1 MKARTVA
8 DAITALYCR
17 LSVDDE
23 LDGDSNSIVHQKEM
37 LGEYARKNNYNNVK
51 FYVDDGYSGTN
62 FNRPAFKEL
71 IRDID
76 SGFVGTV
83 IVKDMSRLGRDYLKV
98 GYYSEVYF
106 GEAGVHFIA
115 VNDNVDNTIEN
126 DSDFTP
132 FRNIMNEW
140 YAKDTSKKVRAV
152 IRAKG
157 MSGKS
162 TCNCPPYGYVKDE
175 QGNWLVEREAAGIVK
190 KIYAM
195 CIQGYGP
202 MQISRKL
209 NEMKAISPVVWKKK
223 VGWKY
228 KLEKVERP
236 ELWTVTAVR
245 RILSNPIYLG
255 HTINFRTKKKS
266 YKSHSVV
273 FLPKEDWVIFENTHE
288 AIIDQDTFDT
298 VQKLREGVK
307 RRLSIDGEMSM
318 FSGLLYCADCGAKMY
333 LNRHRGSE
341 KDCFNCASYRKEK
354 GRGCTSHYITLHAV
368 EDIVLYDL
376 QRVLGMARNN
386 ETEFIAMLQE
396 KSKRMTKKDLS
407 EKERARE
414 EAERRIDA
422 LDRIIQNL
430 YEDKVNGTL
439 TEERFIKLSKNYE
452 NEQAELTNKLKILTN
467 ELATAQKETAELNK
481 FMRLVKRYTEITEL
495 SPEIVRTFID
505 KIYVHKGEK
514 AQGGHRQTI
523 EIIYNC
529 VGAVPEMEN
538 NRTET
543 NSLDNKS
550 GL

>member
-1 MKARTVA
+1 MKTKTAK
-8 DAITALYCR
+8 DSITALYCR

-23 LDGDSNSIVHQKEM
+23 LNGESNSITHQKEM
-37 LGEYARKNNYNNVK
+37 LEEYAQKNNFYNIK
-51 FYVDDGYSGTN
+51 FYVDDGYSGTS

-71 IRDID
+71 IKNID
-76 SGFVGTV
+76 SGIVGTV

-162 TCNCPPYGYVKDE
+162 TCNCPPYGYIKDE
-175 QGNWLVEREAAGIVK
+175 NGNWLVEKEAAEIIK
-190 KIYAM
+190 RIYRL
-195 CIQGYGP
+195 CIEGYGP
-202 MQISRKL
+202 MQISKKL
-209 NEMKAISPVVWKKK
+209 NAQKAISPVVWKNK

-228 KLEKVERP
+228 KLEKVDHP
-236 ELWTVTAVR
+236 ELWTVSAIR

-255 HTINFRTKKKS
+255 NTVNFRTKKKS

-273 FLPKEDWVIFENTHE
+273 YLPKDEWVIFEDTHE
-288 AIIDQDTFDT
+288 AIIDRDTFDT
-298 VQKLREGVK
+298 VQKLREGV
-307 RRLSIDGEMSM
+307 RRRVSIDGEMSI

-341 KDCFNCASYRKEK
+341 KDAFNCASYRKEK
-354 GRGCTSHYITLHAV
+354 ERTCTSHYITLHAI

-376 QRVLGMARNN
+376 QRVLGMAKGQ
-386 ETEFIAMLQE
+386 ETEFVSMLQE
-396 KSKRMTKKDLS
+396 KNKKMTKSDLS
-407 EKERARE
+407 EKAKECD
-414 EAERRIDA
+414 EAEKRIA
-422 LDRIIQNL
+422 VLDRIIQNL
-430 YEDKVNGTL
+430 YEDKVSGTL
-439 TEERFIKLSKNYE
+439 SEERFIKLSKNYE
-452 NEQAELTNKLKILTN
+452 SEQAELTDKVKFLKD
-467 ELATAQKETAELNK
+467 ELMAVQKETADINK
-481 FMRLVKRYTEITEL
+481 FMRLIKRYTEITEL
-495 SPEIVRTFID
+495 NAEIVRTFID

-529 VGAVPEMEN
+529 VGAIPEMEN
-538 NRTET
+538 
-543 NSLDNKS
+543 D
-550 GL
+550 

>member
-1 MKARTVA
+1 MIYQKQVRRSIMKTKTAK
-8 DAITALYCR
+8 DSITALYCR

-23 LDGDSNSIVHQKEM
+23 LNGESNSITHQKEM
-37 LGEYARKNNYNNVK
+37 LEEYAQKNNFYNIK

-71 IRDID
+71 IKNID
-76 SGFVGTV
+76 SGLVGTV

-162 TCNCPPYGYVKDE
+162 TCNCPPYGYIKDE
-175 QGNWLVEREAAGIVK
+175 NGNWLVEKEAAEIVK
-190 KIYAM
+190 KIYRL
-195 CIQGYGP
+195 CIEGYGP
-202 MQISRKL
+202 MQISKKL
-209 NEMKAISPVVWKKK
+209 NEQKAISPVVWKNK

-228 KLEKVERP
+228 KLEKVDHP
-236 ELWTVTAVR
+236 ELWTVSAIR

-255 HTINFRTKKKS
+255 NTVNFRTKKKS

-273 FLPKEDWVIFENTHE
+273 YLPKDEWVIFEDTHE
-288 AIIDQDTFDT
+288 AIIDRDTFDT
-298 VQKLREGVK
+298 VQKLREGV
-307 RRLSIDGEMSM
+307 RRRVSIDGEMSI

-341 KDCFNCASYRKEK
+341 KDAFNCASYRKEK
-354 GRGCTSHYITLHAV
+354 ERTCTSHYITLHAI

-376 QRVLGMARNN
+376 QRVLGMAKGK
-386 ETEFIAMLQE
+386 ETEFVSMLQE
-396 KSKRMTKKDLS
+396 KNKKMTKSDLS
-407 EKERARE
+407 EKAKECD
-414 EAERRIDA
+414 EAEKRIA
-422 LDRIIQNL
+422 VLDRIIQNL
-430 YEDKVNGTL
+430 YEDKVSGTL
-439 TEERFIKLSKNYE
+439 SEERFIKLSKNYE
-452 NEQAELTNKLKILTN
+452 SEQAELTDKVKFLKE
-467 ELATAQKETAELNK
+467 ELMAVQKETADINK
-481 FMRLVKRYTEITEL
+481 FMRLIKRYTEITEL
-495 SPEIVRTFID
+495 NAEIVRTFID

-529 VGAVPEMEN
+529 VGAIPEMEN
-538 NRTET
+538 
-543 NSLDNKS
+543 D
-550 GL
+550 

>member
-1 MKARTVA
+1 MKTKTAK
-8 DAITALYCR
+8 DSITALYCR

-23 LDGDSNSIVHQKEM
+23 LNGESNSITHQKEM
-37 LGEYARKNNYNNVK
+37 LEEYAQKNNFYNIK

-71 IRDID
+71 IKNID
-76 SGFVGTV
+76 SGLVGTV

-162 TCNCPPYGYVKDE
+162 TCNCPPYGYIKDE
-175 QGNWLVEREAAGIVK
+175 NGNWLVEKEAAEIVK
-190 KIYAM
+190 KIYRL
-195 CIQGYGP
+195 CIEGYGP
-202 MQISRKL
+202 MQISKKL
-209 NEMKAISPVVWKKK
+209 NEQKAISPVVWKNK

-228 KLEKVERP
+228 KLEKVDHP
-236 ELWTVTAVR
+236 ELWTVSAIR

-255 HTINFRTKKKS
+255 NTVNFRTKKKS

-273 FLPKEDWVIFENTHE
+273 YLPKDEWVIFEDTHE
-288 AIIDQDTFDT
+288 AIIDRDTFDT
-298 VQKLREGVK
+298 VQKLREGV
-307 RRLSIDGEMSM
+307 RRRVSIDGEMSI
-318 FSGLLYCADCGAKMY
+318 FSGLLYCADCGTKMY

-341 KDCFNCASYRKEK
+341 KDAFNCASYRKEK
-354 GRGCTSHYITLHAV
+354 ERTCTSHYITLHAI

-376 QRVLGMARNN
+376 QRVLGMAKGK
-386 ETEFIAMLQE
+386 ETEFVSMLQE
-396 KSKRMTKKDLS
+396 KNKKMTKSDLS
-407 EKERARE
+407 EKAKECDK
-414 EAERRIDA
+414 AEKRIA
-422 LDRIIQNL
+422 VLDRIIQNL
-430 YEDKVNGTL
+430 YEDKVSGTL
-439 TEERFIKLSKNYE
+439 SEERFIKLSKNYE
-452 NEQAELTNKLKILTN
+452 SEQAELTDKVKFLKD
-467 ELATAQKETAELNK
+467 ELMAVQKETADINK
-481 FMRLVKRYTEITEL
+481 FMRLIKRYTEITEL
-495 SPEIVRTFID
+495 NAEIVRTFID

-529 VGAVPEMEN
+529 VGAIPEMEN
-538 NRTET
+538 
-543 NSLDNKS
+543 D
-550 GL
+550 

>member
-1 MKARTVA
+1 MKTKTAK
-8 DAITALYCR
+8 DSITALYCR

-23 LDGDSNSIVHQKEM
+23 LNGESNSITHQKEM
-37 LGEYARKNNYNNVK
+37 LEEYAQKNNFYNIK
-51 FYVDDGYSGTN
+51 FYVDDGYSGTS

-71 IRDID
+71 IKNID
-76 SGFVGTV
+76 SGIVGTV

-162 TCNCPPYGYVKDE
+162 TCNCPPYGYIKDE
-175 QGNWLVEREAAGIVK
+175 NGNWLVEKEAAEIVK
-190 KIYAM
+190 KIYRL
-195 CIQGYGP
+195 CIEGYGP
-202 MQISRKL
+202 MQISKKL
-209 NEMKAISPVVWKKK
+209 NAQKAISPVVWKNK

-228 KLEKVERP
+228 KLEKVDHP
-236 ELWTVTAVR
+236 ELWTVSAIR

-255 HTINFRTKKKS
+255 NTVNFRTKKKS

-273 FLPKEDWVIFENTHE
+273 YLPKDEWVIFEDTHE
-288 AIIDQDTFDT
+288 AIIDRDTFDT
-298 VQKLREGVK
+298 VQKLREGV
-307 RRLSIDGEMSM
+307 RRRVSIDGEMSI

-341 KDCFNCASYRKEK
+341 KDAFNCASYRKEK
-354 GRGCTSHYITLHAV
+354 ERTCTSHYITLHAI

-376 QRVLGMARNN
+376 QRVLGMAKGQ
-386 ETEFIAMLQE
+386 ETEFVSMLQE
-396 KSKRMTKKDLS
+396 KNKKMTKSDLS
-407 EKERARE
+407 EKAKECD
-414 EAERRIDA
+414 EAEKRIA
-422 LDRIIQNL
+422 VLDRIIQNL
-430 YEDKVNGTL
+430 YEDKVSGTL
-439 TEERFIKLSKNYE
+439 SEERFIKLSKNYE
-452 NEQAELTNKLKILTN
+452 SEQAELTDKVKFLKE
-467 ELATAQKETAELNK
+467 ELMAVQKETADINK
-481 FMRLVKRYTEITEL
+481 FMRLIKRYTEITEL
-495 SPEIVRTFID
+495 NAEIVRTFID
-505 KIYVHKGEK
+505 KLYVHKGEK

-529 VGAVPEMEN
+529 VGAIPEMEN
-538 NRTET
+538 
-543 NSLDNKS
+543 D
-550 GL
+550 

>member
-1 MKARTVA
+1 MKTKTAK
-8 DAITALYCR
+8 DSITALYCR
-17 LSVDDE
+17 LSVDYE
-23 LDGDSNSIVHQKEM
+23 LNGESNSITHQKEM
-37 LGEYARKNNYNNVK
+37 LEEYAQKNNFYNIK
-51 FYVDDGYSGTN
+51 FYVDDGYSGTS

-71 IRDID
+71 IKNID
-76 SGFVGTV
+76 SGIVGTV

-162 TCNCPPYGYVKDE
+162 TCNCPPYGYIKDE
-175 QGNWLVEREAAGIVK
+175 NGNWLVEKEAAEIVK
-190 KIYAM
+190 KIYRL
-195 CIQGYGP
+195 CIEGYGP
-202 MQISRKL
+202 MQISKKL
-209 NEMKAISPVVWKKK
+209 NAQKAISPVVWKNK

-228 KLEKVERP
+228 KLEKVDHP
-236 ELWTVTAVR
+236 ELWTVSAIR

-255 HTINFRTKKKS
+255 NTVNFRTKKKS

-273 FLPKEDWVIFENTHE
+273 YLPKDEWVIFEDTHE
-288 AIIDQDTFDT
+288 AIIDRDTFDT
-298 VQKLREGVK
+298 VQKLREGV
-307 RRLSIDGEMSM
+307 RRRVSIDGEMSI

-341 KDCFNCASYRKEK
+341 KDAFNCASYRKEK
-354 GRGCTSHYITLHAV
+354 ERTCTSHYITLHAI

-376 QRVLGMARNN
+376 QRVLGMAKGQ
-386 ETEFIAMLQE
+386 ETEFVSMLQE
-396 KSKRMTKKDLS
+396 KNKKMTKSDLS
-407 EKERARE
+407 EKAKECD
-414 EAERRIDA
+414 EAEKRIA
-422 LDRIIQNL
+422 VLDRIIQNL
-430 YEDKVNGTL
+430 YEDKVSGTL
-439 TEERFIKLSKNYE
+439 SEERFIKLSKNYE
-452 NEQAELTNKLKILTN
+452 SEQAELTDKVKFLKE
-467 ELATAQKETAELNK
+467 ELMAVQKETADINK
-481 FMRLVKRYTEITEL
+481 FMRLIKRYTEITEL
-495 SPEIVRTFID
+495 NAEIVRTFID

-529 VGAVPEMEN
+529 VGAIPEMEN
-538 NRTET
+538 
-543 NSLDNKS
+543 D
-550 GL
+550 

>member
-1 MKARTVA
+1 MKTKTAK
-8 DAITALYCR
+8 DSITALYCR

-23 LDGDSNSIVHQKEM
+23 LNGESNSITHQKEM
-37 LGEYARKNNYNNVK
+37 LEEYAQKNNFCNIK

-71 IRDID
+71 IKNID
-76 SGFVGTV
+76 SGIVGTV

-162 TCNCPPYGYVKDE
+162 TCNCPPYGYIKDE
-175 QGNWLVEREAAGIVK
+175 NGNWLVEKEAAEIVK
-190 KIYAM
+190 KIYRL
-195 CIQGYGP
+195 CIEGYGP
-202 MQISRKL
+202 MQISKKL
-209 NEMKAISPVVWKKK
+209 NAQKAISPVVWKNK

-228 KLEKVERP
+228 KLEKVDHP
-236 ELWTVTAVR
+236 ELWTVSAIR

-255 HTINFRTKKKS
+255 NTVNFRTKKKS
-266 YKSHSVV
+266 YKSHSVIY
-273 FLPKEDWVIFENTHE
+273 LPKDEWVIFEDTHE
-288 AIIDQDTFDT
+288 AIIDRDTFDT
-298 VQKLREGVK
+298 VQKLREGV
-307 RRLSIDGEMSM
+307 RRRVSIDGEMSI

-341 KDCFNCASYRKEK
+341 KDAFNCASYRKEK
-354 GRGCTSHYITLHAV
+354 ERTCTSHYITLHAI

-376 QRVLGMARNN
+376 QRVLGMAKGR
-386 ETEFIAMLQE
+386 ETEFVSMLQE
-396 KSKRMTKKDLS
+396 KNKRMIKSDLS
-407 EKERARE
+407 EKAKECD
-414 EAERRIDA
+414 EAEKRITV

-430 YEDKVNGTL
+430 YEDKVSGTL
-439 TEERFIKLSKNYE
+439 SEERFIKLSKNYE
-452 NEQAELTNKLKILTN
+452 SEQAELTDKVKFLKE
-467 ELATAQKETAELNK
+467 ELMAVQKETADINK
-481 FMRLVKRYTEITEL
+481 FMRLIKRYTEITEL
-495 SPEIVRTFID
+495 NAEIVRTFID

-529 VGAVPEMEN
+529 VGAIPEMEN
-538 NRTET
+538 
-543 NSLDNKS
+543 D
-550 GL
+550 

>member
-1 MKARTVA
+1 MKTKTAK
-8 DAITALYCR
+8 DSITALYCR

-23 LDGDSNSIVHQKEM
+23 LNGESNSITHQKEM
-37 LGEYARKNNYNNVK
+37 LEEYAQKNNFYNIK
-51 FYVDDGYSGTN
+51 FYVDDGYSGTS

-71 IRDID
+71 IKNID
-76 SGFVGTV
+76 SGIVGTV

-98 GYYSEVYF
+98 GYYSEVYY

-162 TCNCPPYGYVKDE
+162 TCNCPPYGYIKDE
-175 QGNWLVEREAAGIVK
+175 NGNWLVEKEAAEIVK
-190 KIYAM
+190 KIYRL
-195 CIQGYGP
+195 CIEGYGP
-202 MQISRKL
+202 MQISKKL
-209 NEMKAISPVVWKKK
+209 NAQKAISPVVWKNK

-228 KLEKVERP
+228 KLEKVDHP
-236 ELWTVTAVR
+236 ELWTVSAIR

-255 HTINFRTKKKS
+255 NTVNFRTKKKS

-273 FLPKEDWVIFENTHE
+273 YLPKDEWVIFEDTHE
-288 AIIDQDTFDT
+288 AIIDRDTFDT
-298 VQKLREGVK
+298 VQKLREGV
-307 RRLSIDGEMSM
+307 RRRVSIDGEMSI

-341 KDCFNCASYRKEK
+341 KDAFNCASYRKEK
-354 GRGCTSHYITLHAV
+354 ERTCTSHYITLHAI

-376 QRVLGMARNN
+376 QRVLGMAKGQ
-386 ETEFIAMLQE
+386 ETEFVSMLQE
-396 KSKRMTKKDLS
+396 KNKKMTKSDLS
-407 EKERARE
+407 EKAKECD
-414 EAERRIDA
+414 EAEKRIA
-422 LDRIIQNL
+422 VLDRIIQNL
-430 YEDKVNGTL
+430 YEDKVSGTL
-439 TEERFIKLSKNYE
+439 SEERFIKLSKNYE
-452 NEQAELTNKLKILTN
+452 SEQAELTDKVKFLKE
-467 ELATAQKETAELNK
+467 ELMAVQKETADINK
-481 FMRLVKRYTEITEL
+481 FMRLIKRYTEITEL
-495 SPEIVRTFID
+495 NAEIVRTFID

-529 VGAVPEMEN
+529 VGAIPEMEN
-538 NRTET
+538 
-543 NSLDNKS
+543 D
-550 GL
+550 

>member
-1 MKARTVA
+1 MKTKTAK
-8 DAITALYCR
+8 DSITALYCR

-23 LDGDSNSIVHQKEM
+23 LNGESNSITHQKEM
-37 LGEYARKNNYNNVK
+37 LEEYAQKNNFYNIK
-51 FYVDDGYSGTN
+51 FYVDDGYSGTS

-71 IRDID
+71 IKNID
-76 SGFVGTV
+76 SGIVGTV

-162 TCNCPPYGYVKDE
+162 TCNCPPYGYIKE
-175 QGNWLVEREAAGIVK
+175 ENGNWLVEKEAAEIVK
-190 KIYAM
+190 KIYRL
-195 CIQGYGP
+195 CIEGYGP
-202 MQISRKL
+202 MQISKKL
-209 NEMKAISPVVWKKK
+209 NAQKAISPVVWKNK

-228 KLEKVERP
+228 KLEKVDHL
-236 ELWTVTAVR
+236 ELWTVSAIR

-255 HTINFRTKKKS
+255 NTVNFRTKKKS

-273 FLPKEDWVIFENTHE
+273 YLPKDEWVIFEDTHE
-288 AIIDQDTFDT
+288 AIIDRDTFDT
-298 VQKLREGVK
+298 VQKLREGV
-307 RRLSIDGEMSM
+307 RRRVSIDGEMSI

-341 KDCFNCASYRKEK
+341 KDAFNCASYRKEK
-354 GRGCTSHYITLHAV
+354 ERTCTSHYITLHAI

-376 QRVLGMARNN
+376 QRVLGMAKGQ
-386 ETEFIAMLQE
+386 ETEFVSMLQE
-396 KSKRMTKKDLS
+396 KNKKMTKSDLS
-407 EKERARE
+407 EKAKECD
-414 EAERRIDA
+414 EAEKRIA
-422 LDRIIQNL
+422 VLDRIIQNL
-430 YEDKVNGTL
+430 YEDKVSGTL
-439 TEERFIKLSKNYE
+439 SEERFIKLSKNYE
-452 NEQAELTNKLKILTN
+452 SEQAELTDKVKFLKE
-467 ELATAQKETAELNK
+467 ELMAVQKETADINK
-481 FMRLVKRYTEITEL
+481 FMRLIKRYTEITEL
-495 SPEIVRTFID
+495 NAEIVRTFID

-529 VGAVPEMEN
+529 VGAIPEMEN
-538 NRTET
+538 
-543 NSLDNKS
+543 D
-550 GL
+550 

>member
-1 MKARTVA
+1 MKTKTAK
-8 DAITALYCR
+8 DSITALYCR

-23 LDGDSNSIVHQKEM
+23 LNGESNSITHQKEM
-37 LGEYARKNNYNNVK
+37 LEEYAQKNNFYNIK
-51 FYVDDGYSGTN
+51 FYVDDGYSGTS

-71 IRDID
+71 IKNID
-76 SGFVGTV
+76 SGIVGTV

-162 TCNCPPYGYVKDE
+162 TCNCPPYGYIKDE
-175 QGNWLVEREAAGIVK
+175 NGNWLVEKEAAEIVK
-190 KIYAM
+190 KIYRL
-195 CIQGYGP
+195 CIEGYGP
-202 MQISRKL
+202 MQISKKL
-209 NEMKAISPVVWKKK
+209 NAQKAISPVVWKNK

-228 KLEKVERP
+228 KLEKVDHP
-236 ELWTVTAVR
+236 ELWTVSAIR

-255 HTINFRTKKKS
+255 NTVNFRTKKKS

-273 FLPKEDWVIFENTHE
+273 YLPKDEWVIFEDTHE
-288 AIIDQDTFDT
+288 AIIDRDTFDT
-298 VQKLREGVK
+298 VQKLREGV
-307 RRLSIDGEMSM
+307 RRRVSIDGEMSI

-341 KDCFNCASYRKEK
+341 KDAFNCASYRKEK
-354 GRGCTSHYITLHAV
+354 ERTCTSHYITLHAI

-376 QRVLGMARNN
+376 QRVLGMAKGQ
-386 ETEFIAMLQE
+386 ETEFVSMLQE
-396 KSKRMTKKDLS
+396 KNKKMTKSDLS
-407 EKERARE
+407 EKAKECD
-414 EAERRIDA
+414 EAEKRIA
-422 LDRIIQNL
+422 VFDRIIQNL
-430 YEDKVNGTL
+430 YEDKVSGTL
-439 TEERFIKLSKNYE
+439 SEERFIKLSKNYE
-452 NEQAELTNKLKILTN
+452 SEQAELTDKVKFLKE
-467 ELATAQKETAELNK
+467 ELMAVQKETADINK
-481 FMRLVKRYTEITEL
+481 FMRLIKRYTEITEL
-495 SPEIVRTFID
+495 NAEIVRTFID

-529 VGAVPEMEN
+529 VGAIPEMEN
-538 NRTET
+538 
-543 NSLDNKS
+543 D
-550 GL
+550 

>member
-1 MKARTVA
+1 MIYQKQVRRSIMKTKTAK
-8 DAITALYCR
+8 DSITALYCR

-23 LDGDSNSIVHQKEM
+23 LNGESNSITHQKEM
-37 LGEYARKNNYNNVK
+37 LEEYAQKNNFYNIK

-71 IRDID
+71 IKNID
-76 SGFVGTV
+76 SGLVGTV

-162 TCNCPPYGYVKDE
+162 TCNCPPYGYIKDE
-175 QGNWLVEREAAGIVK
+175 NGNWLVEKEAAEIVK
-190 KIYAM
+190 KIYRL
-195 CIQGYGP
+195 CIEGYGP
-202 MQISRKL
+202 MQISKKL
-209 NEMKAISPVVWKKK
+209 NAQKAISPVVWKNK

-228 KLEKVERP
+228 KLEKVDHP
-236 ELWTVTAVR
+236 ELWTVSAIR

-255 HTINFRTKKKS
+255 NTVNFRTKKKS
-266 YKSHSVV
+266 YKSHSVIY
-273 FLPKEDWVIFENTHE
+273 LPKDEWVIFEDTHE
-288 AIIDQDTFDT
+288 AIIDRDTFDT
-298 VQKLREGVK
+298 VQKLREGV
-307 RRLSIDGEMSM
+307 RRRVSIDGEMSI

-341 KDCFNCASYRKEK
+341 KDAFNCASYRKEK
-354 GRGCTSHYITLHAV
+354 ERTCTSHYITLHAI

-376 QRVLGMARNN
+376 QRVLGMAKGR
-386 ETEFIAMLQE
+386 ETEFVSMLQE
-396 KSKRMTKKDLS
+396 KNKRMTKSDLS
-407 EKERARE
+407 EKVKECE
-414 EAERRIDA
+414 EAERRITV

-430 YEDKVNGTL
+430 YEDKVSGTL
-439 TEERFIKLSKNYE
+439 SEERFIKLSKNYE
-452 NEQAELTNKLKILTN
+452 SEQAELTDKVKFLKE
-467 ELATAQKETAELNK
+467 ELMAVQKETADINK
-481 FMRLVKRYTEITEL
+481 FMRLVKSYTEITEL
-495 SPEIVRTFID
+495 KPEIVRTFID
-505 KIYVHKGEK
+505 KIYVHKGEV

-529 VGAVPEMEN
+529 VGVIPN
-538 NRTET
+538 I
-543 NSLDNKS
+543 
-550 GL
+550 

>member
-1 MKARTVA
+1 MQDRRYIMKVRTVGEV
-8 DAITALYCR
+8 ITAIYCR

-23 LDGDSNSIVHQKEM
+23 LNGESNSITHQKEM
-37 LGEYARKNNYNNVK
+37 LGEYAQKKGYGNVK

-71 IRDID
+71 IQDID
-76 SGFVGTV
+76 AGYVGTV

-115 VNDNVDNTIEN
+115 VNDNVDNTIET

-157 MSGKS
+157 MSGKT
-162 TCNCPPYGYVKDE
+162 TCNCPPYGYTKDKE
-175 QGNWLVEREAAGIVK
+175 GKWHVENEAAEIIRQ
-190 KIYAM
+190 IYAM
-195 CIQGYGP
+195 CIKGFGP
-202 MQISRKL
+202 MQISKKL
-209 NEMKAISPVVWKKK
+209 NEMGAISPVVWKSK
-223 VGWKY
+223 VGWNY
-228 KLEKVERP
+228 KLEKVDHP

-273 FLPKEDWVIFENTHE
+273 FLPKEEWVIFENTHE

-307 RRLSIDGEMSM
+307 RRLSIDGEMSI

-333 LNRHRGSE
+333 LNRHRGNE
-341 KDCFNCASYRKEK
+341 KDAFNCASYRKEK
-354 GRGCTSHYITLHAV
+354 ERVCTSHYIALHTV
-368 EDIVLYDL
+368 ENIVLYDL
-376 QRVLGMARNN
+376 QRVLGMARDN
-386 ETEFIAMLQE
+386 EEEFVAMLQE
-396 KSKRMTKKDLS
+396 KNKRMTTKELADKK
-407 EKERARE
+407 KTCE
-414 EAERRIDA
+414 EAERRIEA
-422 LDRIIQNL
+422 LDRIIESL
-430 YEDKVNGTL
+430 YEDKVSGTL
-439 TEERFIKLSKNYE
+439 SEERFIKMSKKYE
-452 NEQAELTNKLKILTN
+452 QEQAELTENVKALKE
-467 ELATAQKETAELNK
+467 ELSAVQKETADINK
-481 FMRLVKRYTEITEL
+481 FLRLVKKYTEITEL
-495 SPEIVRTFID
+495 KPEIVRTFID
-505 KIYVHKGEK
+505 KIYIHKGEK
-514 AQGGHRQTI
+514 AQGGHRQTV

-529 VGAVPEMEN
+529 VGAIPDM
-538 NRTET
+538 
-543 NSLDNKS
+543 KS
-550 GL
+550 EE

>member
-1 MKARTVA
+1 MKARTVGEV
-8 DAITALYCR
+8 ITAIYCR

-23 LDGDSNSIVHQKEM
+23 LSGESNSITHQKEM
-37 LGEYARKNNYNNVK
+37 LGEYAQKKGFGNVK

-71 IRDID
+71 IQDID
-76 SGFVGTV
+76 AGYVGTV

-115 VNDNVDNTIEN
+115 VNDNVDNTIET

-157 MSGKS
+157 MSGKT
-162 TCNCPPYGYVKDE
+162 TCNCPPYGYTKDKE
-175 QGNWLVEREAAGIVK
+175 GKWHVESEAAEIIRQ
-190 KIYAM
+190 IYAM
-195 CIQGYGP
+195 CIKGFGP
-202 MQISRKL
+202 MQISKKL
-209 NEMKAISPVVWKKK
+209 NEMGAISPVVWKSK
-223 VGWKY
+223 VGWNY
-228 KLEKVERP
+228 KLEKVDHP

-288 AIIDQDTFDT
+288 PIIDQDTFDT

-307 RRLSIDGEMSM
+307 RRLSIDGEMSI

-333 LNRHRGSE
+333 LNRHRGKE
-341 KDCFNCASYRKEK
+341 KDCFNCSSYRKEK
-354 GRGCTSHYITLHAV
+354 RNTCFSHYITLSAV
-368 EDIVLYDL
+368 EKIILYDL
-376 QRVLGMARNN
+376 QRVLGMAKDR
-386 ETEFIAMLQE
+386 EQEFIALLQE
-396 KSKRMTKKDLS
+396 KNKKTAQKDLT
-407 EKERARE
+407 ERRREYE
-414 EAERRIDA
+414 EAEKRISA

-430 YEDKVNGTL
+430 YEDKVSGTL
-439 TEERFIKLSKNYE
+439 SEERFKKMSANFEKEQSELSERAKVLKE
-452 NEQAELTNKLKILTN
+452 ELD
-467 ELATAQKETAELNK
+467 TAQKETADIEK
-481 FMRLVKRYTEITEL
+481 FMRLVKKYTEISEL
-495 SPEIVRTFID
+495 TPEVVRSFID
-505 KIYVHKGEK
+505 RILVHKDEK
-514 AQGGHRQTI
+514 AQGEHRQTI

-529 VGAVPEMEN
+529 VGVIPD
-538 NRTET
+538 
-543 NSLDNKS
+543 LQDD
-550 GL
+550 

>member
-1 MKARTVA
+1 MKTKTAK
-8 DAITALYCR
+8 DSITALYCR

-23 LDGDSNSIVHQKEM
+23 LNGESNSITHQKEM
-37 LGEYARKNNYNNVK
+37 LEEYAQKNNFYNIK

-71 IRDID
+71 IKNID
-76 SGFVGTV
+76 SGIVGTV

-162 TCNCPPYGYVKDE
+162 TCNCPPYGYIKDE
-175 QGNWLVEREAAGIVK
+175 NGNWLVEKEAAEIVK
-190 KIYAM
+190 RIYRL
-195 CIQGYGP
+195 CIEGYGP
-202 MQISRKL
+202 MQISKKL
-209 NEMKAISPVVWKKK
+209 NAQEAISPVVWKNK

-228 KLEKVERP
+228 KLEKVDHP
-236 ELWTVTAVR
+236 ELWTVSAIR

-255 HTINFRTKKKS
+255 NTVNFRTKKKS

-273 FLPKEDWVIFENTHE
+273 YLPKDEWVIFEDTHE
-288 AIIDQDTFDT
+288 AIIDRDTFDT
-298 VQKLREGVK
+298 VQKLREGV
-307 RRLSIDGEMSM
+307 RRRVSIDGEMSI

-341 KDCFNCASYRKEK
+341 KDAFNCASYRKEK
-354 GRGCTSHYITLHAV
+354 ERTCTSHYITLHAI

-376 QRVLGMARNN
+376 QRVLGMAKGR
-386 ETEFIAMLQE
+386 ETEFVSMLQE
-396 KSKRMTKKDLS
+396 KNKKMTKSDLS
-407 EKERARE
+407 EKAKECDE
-414 EAERRIDA
+414 SERRITI

-430 YEDKVNGTL
+430 YEDKVSGTL
-439 TEERFIKLSKNYE
+439 SEERFIKLSKNYE
-452 NEQAELTNKLKILTN
+452 SEQAELTDKVKFLKE
-467 ELATAQKETAELNK
+467 ELMAVQKETADINK
-481 FMRLVKRYTEITEL
+481 FMRLIKRYTEITEL
-495 SPEIVRTFID
+495 NAEIVRTFID

-529 VGAVPEMEN
+529 VGAIPEMEN
-538 NRTET
+538 N
-543 NSLDNKS
+543 
-550 GL
+550 

>member
-1 MKARTVA
+1 MKTKTAK
-8 DAITALYCR
+8 DSITALYCR

-23 LDGDSNSIVHQKEM
+23 LNGESNSITHQKEM
-37 LGEYARKNNYNNVK
+37 LEEYAQKNNFYNIK

-71 IRDID
+71 IKNID
-76 SGFVGTV
+76 SGIVGTV

-162 TCNCPPYGYVKDE
+162 TCNCPPYGYIKDE
-175 QGNWLVEREAAGIVK
+175 NGNWLVEKEAAEIVK
-190 KIYAM
+190 KIYRL
-195 CIQGYGP
+195 CIEGYGP
-202 MQISRKL
+202 MQISKKL
-209 NEMKAISPVVWKKK
+209 NEQKAISPVVWKNK

-228 KLEKVERP
+228 KLEKVDHP
-236 ELWTVTAVR
+236 ELWTVSAIR

-255 HTINFRTKKKS
+255 NTVNFRTKKKS

-273 FLPKEDWVIFENTHE
+273 YLPKDEWVIFEDTHE
-288 AIIDQDTFDT
+288 AIIDRDTFDT
-298 VQKLREGVK
+298 VQKLREGV
-307 RRLSIDGEMSM
+307 RRRVSIDGEMSI

-341 KDCFNCASYRKEK
+341 KDAFNCASYRKEK
-354 GRGCTSHYITLHAV
+354 ERTCTSHYITLHAI

-376 QRVLGMARNN
+376 QRVLGMAKGK
-386 ETEFIAMLQE
+386 ETEFVSMLQE
-396 KSKRMTKKDLS
+396 KNKKMTKSDLS
-407 EKERARE
+407 EKAKECD
-414 EAERRIDA
+414 EAEKRIA
-422 LDRIIQNL
+422 VLDRIIQNL
-430 YEDKVNGTL
+430 YEDKVSGTL
-439 TEERFIKLSKNYE
+439 SEERFIKLSKNYE
-452 NEQAELTNKLKILTN
+452 SEQAELTDKVKFLKD
-467 ELATAQKETAELNK
+467 ELMAVQKETADINK
-481 FMRLVKRYTEITEL
+481 FMRLIKRYTEITEL
-495 SPEIVRTFID
+495 NAEIVRTFID

-529 VGAVPEMEN
+529 VGAIPEMEN
-538 NRTET
+538 
-543 NSLDNKS
+543 D
-550 GL
+550 

>member
-1 MKARTVA
+1 MKTKMAK
-8 DAITALYCR
+8 DSITALYCR

-23 LDGDSNSIVHQKEM
+23 LNGESNSITHQKEM
-37 LGEYARKNNYNNVK
+37 LEEYAQKNNFYNIK

-71 IRDID
+71 IKNID
-76 SGFVGTV
+76 SGIVGTV

-162 TCNCPPYGYVKDE
+162 TCNCPPYGYIKDE
-175 QGNWLVEREAAGIVK
+175 NGNWLVEKEAAEIIK
-190 KIYAM
+190 RIYRL
-195 CIQGYGP
+195 CIEGYGP
-202 MQISRKL
+202 MQISKKL
-209 NEMKAISPVVWKKK
+209 NAQKAISPVVWKNK

-228 KLEKVERP
+228 KLEKVDHP
-236 ELWTVTAVR
+236 ELWTVSAIR

-255 HTINFRTKKKS
+255 NTVNFRTKKKS

-273 FLPKEDWVIFENTHE
+273 YLPKDEWVIFEDTHE
-288 AIIDQDTFDT
+288 AIIDRDTFDT
-298 VQKLREGVK
+298 VQKLREGV
-307 RRLSIDGEMSM
+307 RRRVSIDGEMSI

-341 KDCFNCASYRKEK
+341 KDAFNCASYRKEK
-354 GRGCTSHYITLHAV
+354 ERTCTSHYITLHAI

-376 QRVLGMARNN
+376 QRVLGMAKGQ
-386 ETEFIAMLQE
+386 ETEFVSMLQE
-396 KSKRMTKKDLS
+396 KNKKMTKSDLS
-407 EKERARE
+407 EKAKECD
-414 EAERRIDA
+414 EAEKRIA
-422 LDRIIQNL
+422 VLDRIIQNL
-430 YEDKVNGTL
+430 YEDKVSGTL
-439 TEERFIKLSKNYE
+439 SEERFIKLSKNYE
-452 NEQAELTNKLKILTN
+452 SEQAELTDKVKFLKE
-467 ELATAQKETAELNK
+467 ELMAVQKETADINK
-481 FMRLVKRYTEITEL
+481 FMRLIKRYTEITEL
-495 SPEIVRTFID
+495 NAEIVRTFID

-529 VGAVPEMEN
+529 VGAIPEMEN
-538 NRTET
+538 
-543 NSLDNKS
+543 D
-550 GL
+550 

>member
-1 MKARTVA
+1 MKTKMAK
-8 DAITALYCR
+8 DSITALYCR

-23 LDGDSNSIVHQKEM
+23 LNGESNSITHQKEM
-37 LGEYARKNNYNNVK
+37 LEEYAQKNNFYNIK

-71 IRDID
+71 IKNID
-76 SGFVGTV
+76 SGIVGTV

-162 TCNCPPYGYVKDE
+162 TCNCPPYGYIKDE
-175 QGNWLVEREAAGIVK
+175 NGNWLVEKEAAEIIK
-190 KIYAM
+190 RIYRL
-195 CIQGYGP
+195 CIEGYGP
-202 MQISRKL
+202 MQISKKL
-209 NEMKAISPVVWKKK
+209 NAQKAISPVVWKNK

-228 KLEKVERP
+228 KLEKVDHP
-236 ELWTVTAVR
+236 ELWTVSAIR

-255 HTINFRTKKKS
+255 NTVNFRTKKKS
-266 YKSHSVV
+266 YKSHTVV
-273 FLPKEDWVIFENTHE
+273 YLPKDEWVIFEDTHE
-288 AIIDQDTFDT
+288 AIIDRDTFDT
-298 VQKLREGVK
+298 VQKLREGV
-307 RRLSIDGEMSM
+307 RRRVSIDGEMSI

-341 KDCFNCASYRKEK
+341 KDAFNCASYRKEK
-354 GRGCTSHYITLHAV
+354 ERTCTSHYITLHAI

-376 QRVLGMARNN
+376 QRVLGIAKGK
-386 ETEFIAMLQE
+386 ETEFVSMLQE
-396 KSKRMTKKDLS
+396 KNKKMTKSDLS
-407 EKERARE
+407 EKAKECD
-414 EAERRIDA
+414 EAEKRIA
-422 LDRIIQNL
+422 VLDRIIQNL
-430 YEDKVNGTL
+430 YEDKVSGTL
-439 TEERFIKLSKNYE
+439 SEERFIKLSKNYE
-452 NEQAELTNKLKILTN
+452 SEQAELTDKVKFLKE
-467 ELATAQKETAELNK
+467 ELMAVQKETADINK
-481 FMRLVKRYTEITEL
+481 FMRLIKRYTEITEL
-495 SPEIVRTFID
+495 NAEIVRTFID
-505 KIYVHKGEK
+505 KIYIHKGEK

-529 VGAVPEMEN
+529 VGAIPEMEN
-538 NRTET
+538 
-543 NSLDNKS
+543 D
-550 GL
+550 

>member
-1 MKARTVA
+1 MKARTVGEV
-8 DAITALYCR
+8 ITAIYCR

-23 LDGDSNSIVHQKEM
+23 LSGESNSITHQKEM
-37 LGEYARKNNYNNVK
+37 LGEYAQKKGFGNVK

-71 IRDID
+71 IQDID
-76 SGFVGTV
+76 AGYVGTV

-115 VNDNVDNTIEN
+115 VNDNVDNTIET

-157 MSGKS
+157 MSGKT
-162 TCNCPPYGYVKDE
+162 TCNCPPYGYTKDKE
-175 QGNWLVEREAAGIVK
+175 GKWHVESEAAEIIRQ
-190 KIYAM
+190 IYAM
-195 CIQGYGP
+195 CIKGFGP
-202 MQISRKL
+202 MQISKKL
-209 NEMKAISPVVWKKK
+209 NEMGAISPVVWKSK
-223 VGWKY
+223 VGWNY
-228 KLEKVERP
+228 KLEKVDHP

-307 RRLSIDGEMSM
+307 RRLSIDGEMSI

-333 LNRHRGSE
+333 LNRHRGNE
-341 KDCFNCASYRKEK
+341 KDAFNCASYRKEK
-354 GRGCTSHYITLHAV
+354 ERICTSHYITLHAV
-368 EDIVLYDL
+368 ENIVLYDL
-376 QRVLGMARNN
+376 QRVLGMARDN
-386 ETEFIAMLQE
+386 EEEFVAMLQE
-396 KSKRMTKKDLS
+396 KNKRVTTKELADK
-407 EKERARE
+407 KKTCE
-414 EAERRIDA
+414 EADRRIEA
-422 LDRIIQNL
+422 LDRIIESL
-430 YEDKVNGTL
+430 YEDKVSGTL
-439 TEERFIKLSKNYE
+439 SEERFIKMSKKYE
-452 NEQAELTNKLKILTN
+452 REQAELAENVKVLRS
-467 ELATAQKETAELNK
+467 ELSAAQKETADINK
-481 FMRLVKRYTEITEL
+481 FLRLVKKYTEITEL
-495 SPEIVRTFID
+495 KPEIVRTFID
-505 KIYVHKGEK
+505 KIYIHKGEK

-529 VGAVPEMEN
+529 VGAIP
-538 NRTET
+538 
-543 NSLDNKS
+543 DIKS
-550 GL
+550 E

>member
-1 MKARTVA
+1 MKTKTAK
-8 DAITALYCR
+8 DSITALYCR

-23 LDGDSNSIVHQKEM
+23 LNGESNSITHQKEM
-37 LGEYARKNNYNNVK
+37 LEEYAQKNNFYNIK
-51 FYVDDGYSGTN
+51 FYVDDGYSGTS

-71 IRDID
+71 IKNID
-76 SGFVGTV
+76 SGIVGTV

-162 TCNCPPYGYVKDE
+162 TCNCPPYGYIKDE
-175 QGNWLVEREAAGIVK
+175 NGNWLVEKEAAEIVK
-190 KIYAM
+190 KIYRL
-195 CIQGYGP
+195 CIEGYGP
-202 MQISRKL
+202 MQISKKL
-209 NEMKAISPVVWKKK
+209 NAQEAISPVVWKNK

-228 KLEKVERP
+228 KLEKVDHP
-236 ELWTVTAVR
+236 ELWTVSAIR

-255 HTINFRTKKKS
+255 NTVNFRTKKKS

-273 FLPKEDWVIFENTHE
+273 YLPKDEWVIFEDTHE
-288 AIIDQDTFDT
+288 AIIDRDTFDT
-298 VQKLREGVK
+298 VQKLREGV
-307 RRLSIDGEMSM
+307 RRRVSIDGEMSI

-341 KDCFNCASYRKEK
+341 KDAFNCASYRKEK
-354 GRGCTSHYITLHAV
+354 ERTCTSHYITLHAI

-376 QRVLGMARNN
+376 QRVLGMAKGQ
-386 ETEFIAMLQE
+386 ETEFVSMLQE
-396 KSKRMTKKDLS
+396 KNKKMTKSDLS
-407 EKERARE
+407 EKAKECD
-414 EAERRIDA
+414 EAEKRIA
-422 LDRIIQNL
+422 VLDRIIQNL
-430 YEDKVNGTL
+430 YEDKVSGTL
-439 TEERFIKLSKNYE
+439 SEERFIKLSKNYE
-452 NEQAELTNKLKILTN
+452 SEQAELTDKVKFLKE
-467 ELATAQKETAELNK
+467 ELMAVQKETADINK
-481 FMRLVKRYTEITEL
+481 FMRLIKRYTEITEL
-495 SPEIVRTFID
+495 NAEIVRTFID

-529 VGAVPEMEN
+529 VGAIPEMEN
-538 NRTET
+538 
-543 NSLDNKS
+543 D
-550 GL
+550 

>member
-1 MKARTVA
+1 MKTKTAK
-8 DAITALYCR
+8 DSITALYCR

-23 LDGDSNSIVHQKEM
+23 LNGESNSITHQKEM
-37 LGEYARKNNYNNVK
+37 LEEYAQKNNFYNIK
-51 FYVDDGYSGTN
+51 FYVDDGYSGTS

-71 IRDID
+71 IKNID
-76 SGFVGTV
+76 SGIVGTV

-162 TCNCPPYGYVKDE
+162 TCNCPPYGYIKDE
-175 QGNWLVEREAAGIVK
+175 NGNWLVEKEAAEIVK
-190 KIYAM
+190 KIYRL
-195 CIQGYGP
+195 CIEGYGP
-202 MQISRKL
+202 MQISKKL
-209 NEMKAISPVVWKKK
+209 NEQKAISPVVWKNK

-228 KLEKVERP
+228 KLEKVDHP
-236 ELWTVTAVR
+236 ELWTVSAIR

-255 HTINFRTKKKS
+255 NTVNFRTKKKS

-273 FLPKEDWVIFENTHE
+273 YLPKDEWVIFEDTHE
-288 AIIDQDTFDT
+288 AIIDRDTFDT
-298 VQKLREGVK
+298 VQKLREGV
-307 RRLSIDGEMSM
+307 RRRVSIDGEMSI

-341 KDCFNCASYRKEK
+341 KDAFNCASYRKEK
-354 GRGCTSHYITLHAV
+354 ERTCTSHYITLHAI

-376 QRVLGMARNN
+376 QRVLGMAKGQ
-386 ETEFIAMLQE
+386 ETEFVSMLQE
-396 KSKRMTKKDLS
+396 KNKKMTKSDLS
-407 EKERARE
+407 EKAKECD
-414 EAERRIDA
+414 EAEKRIA
-422 LDRIIQNL
+422 VLDRIIQNL
-430 YEDKVNGTL
+430 YEDKVSGTL
-439 TEERFIKLSKNYE
+439 SEERFIKLSKNYE
-452 NEQAELTNKLKILTN
+452 SEQAELTDKVKFLKE
-467 ELATAQKETAELNK
+467 ELMAVQKETADINK
-481 FMRLVKRYTEITEL
+481 FMRLIKRYTEITEL
-495 SPEIVRTFID
+495 NAEIVRTFID

-529 VGAVPEMEN
+529 VGAIPEMEN
-538 NRTET
+538 
-543 NSLDNKS
+543 D
-550 GL
+550 

>member
-1 MKARTVA
+1 MKTKTAK
-8 DAITALYCR
+8 DSITALYCR

-23 LDGDSNSIVHQKEM
+23 LNGESNSITHQKEM
-37 LGEYARKNNYNNVK
+37 LEEYAQKNNFYNIK
-51 FYVDDGYSGTN
+51 FYVDDGYSGTS

-71 IRDID
+71 IKNID
-76 SGFVGTV
+76 SGIVGTV

-162 TCNCPPYGYVKDE
+162 TCNCPPYGYIKDE
-175 QGNWLVEREAAGIVK
+175 NGNWLVEKEAAEIVK
-190 KIYAM
+190 RIYRL
-195 CIQGYGP
+195 CIEGYGP
-202 MQISRKL
+202 MQISKKL
-209 NEMKAISPVVWKKK
+209 NAQKAISPVVWKNK

-228 KLEKVERP
+228 KLEKVDHP
-236 ELWTVTAVR
+236 ELWTVSAIR

-255 HTINFRTKKKS
+255 NTVNFRTKKKS

-273 FLPKEDWVIFENTHE
+273 YLPKDEWVIFEDTHE
-288 AIIDQDTFDT
+288 AIIDRDTFDT
-298 VQKLREGVK
+298 VQKLREGV
-307 RRLSIDGEMSM
+307 RRRVSIDGEMSI

-341 KDCFNCASYRKEK
+341 KDAFNCASYRKEK
-354 GRGCTSHYITLHAV
+354 ERTCTSHYITLHAI

-376 QRVLGMARNN
+376 QRVLGMAKGQ
-386 ETEFIAMLQE
+386 ETEFVSMLQE
-396 KSKRMTKKDLS
+396 KNKKMTKSDLS
-407 EKERARE
+407 EKAKECD
-414 EAERRIDA
+414 EAEKRIA
-422 LDRIIQNL
+422 VLDRIIQNL
-430 YEDKVNGTL
+430 YEDKVSGTL
-439 TEERFIKLSKNYE
+439 SEERFIKLSKNYE
-452 NEQAELTNKLKILTN
+452 SEQAELTDRVKFLKD
-467 ELATAQKETAELNK
+467 ELMAVQKETADINK
-481 FMRLVKRYTEITEL
+481 FMRLIKRYTEITEL
-495 SPEIVRTFID
+495 NAEIVRTFID
-505 KIYVHKGEK
+505 KIYVRKGEK

-523 EIIYNC
+523 EIIIIVWAQYRKWK
-529 VGAVPEMEN
+529 MI
-538 NRTET
+538 
-543 NSLDNKS
+543 DIK
-550 GL
+550 

>member
-1 MKARTVA
+1 MKTKTAK
-8 DAITALYCR
+8 DSITALYCR

-23 LDGDSNSIVHQKEM
+23 LNGESNSITHQKEM
-37 LGEYARKNNYNNVK
+37 LEEYAQKNNFYNIK
-51 FYVDDGYSGTN
+51 FYVDDGYSGTS

-71 IRDID
+71 IKNID
-76 SGFVGTV
+76 SGIVGTV

-162 TCNCPPYGYVKDE
+162 TCNCPPYGYIKDE
-175 QGNWLVEREAAGIVK
+175 NGNWLVEKEAAEIVK
-190 KIYAM
+190 KIYRL
-195 CIQGYGP
+195 CIEGYGP
-202 MQISRKL
+202 MQISKKL
-209 NEMKAISPVVWKKK
+209 NAQKAISPVVWKNK

-228 KLEKVERP
+228 KLEKVDHP
-236 ELWTVTAVR
+236 ELWTVSAIR

-255 HTINFRTKKKS
+255 NTVNFRTKKKS

-273 FLPKEDWVIFENTHE
+273 YLPKDEWVIFEDTHE
-288 AIIDQDTFDT
+288 AIIDRDTFDT
-298 VQKLREGVK
+298 VQKLREGV
-307 RRLSIDGEMSM
+307 RRRVSIDGEMSI

-341 KDCFNCASYRKEK
+341 KDAFNCASYRKEK
-354 GRGCTSHYITLHAV
+354 ERTCTSHYITLHAI

-376 QRVLGMARNN
+376 QRVLGMAKGQ
-386 ETEFIAMLQE
+386 ETEFVSMLQE
-396 KSKRMTKKDLS
+396 KNKKMTKSDLS
-407 EKERARE
+407 EKAKECD
-414 EAERRIDA
+414 EAEKRIA
-422 LDRIIQNL
+422 VLDRIIQNL
-430 YEDKVNGTL
+430 YEDKVSGTL
-439 TEERFIKLSKNYE
+439 SEERFIKLSKNYE
-452 NEQAELTNKLKILTN
+452 SEQAELTDKVKFLKE
-467 ELATAQKETAELNK
+467 ELMAVQKETADINK
-481 FMRLVKRYTEITEL
+481 FMRLIKRYTEITEL
-495 SPEIVRTFID
+495 NAEIVRTFID
-505 KIYVHKGEK
+505 KIYVHKGKK

-529 VGAVPEMEN
+529 VGAIPEMEN
-538 NRTET
+538 
-543 NSLDNKS
+543 D
-550 GL
+550 

>member
-1 MKARTVA
+1 MKARTVGEV
-8 DAITALYCR
+8 ITAIYCR

-23 LDGDSNSIVHQKEM
+23 LSGESNSITHQKEM
-37 LGEYARKNNYNNVK
+37 LGEYAQKKGFGNVK

-71 IRDID
+71 IQDID
-76 SGFVGTV
+76 AGYVGTV

-115 VNDNVDNTIEN
+115 VNDNVDNTIET

-157 MSGKS
+157 MSGKT
-162 TCNCPPYGYVKDE
+162 TCNCPPYGYTKDKE
-175 QGNWLVEREAAGIVK
+175 GKWHVESEAAEIIRQ
-190 KIYAM
+190 IYAM
-195 CIQGYGP
+195 CIKGFGP
-202 MQISRKL
+202 MQISKKL
-209 NEMKAISPVVWKKK
+209 NETGAISPVVWKSK
-223 VGWKY
+223 VGWNY
-228 KLEKVERP
+228 KLEKVDHP

-288 AIIDQDTFDT
+288 PIIDQDTFDT

-307 RRLSIDGEMSM
+307 RRLSIDGEMSI

-333 LNRHRGSE
+333 LNRHRGNE
-341 KDCFNCASYRKEK
+341 KDAFNCASYRKEK
-354 GRGCTSHYITLHAV
+354 ERICTSHYITLHAV
-368 EDIVLYDL
+368 ENIVLYDL
-376 QRVLGMARNN
+376 QRVLGMARDN
-386 ETEFIAMLQE
+386 EEEFVAMLQE
-396 KSKRMTKKDLS
+396 KNKRVTTKELADK
-407 EKERARE
+407 KKTCE
-414 EAERRIDA
+414 EADRRIEA
-422 LDRIIQNL
+422 LDRIIESL
-430 YEDKVNGTL
+430 YEDKVSGTL
-439 TEERFIKLSKNYE
+439 SEERFIKMSKKYE
-452 NEQAELTNKLKILTN
+452 REQAELTENVKALRA
-467 ELATAQKETAELNK
+467 ELSAAQKETADINK
-481 FMRLVKRYTEITEL
+481 FLRLVKKYTEITEL
-495 SPEIVRTFID
+495 KPEIVRTFID
-505 KIYVHKGEK
+505 KIYIHKGEK

-529 VGAVPEMEN
+529 VGAIP
-538 NRTET
+538 
-543 NSLDNKS
+543 DIKS
-550 GL
+550 E

>member
-1 MKARTVA
+1 MKTKTAK
-8 DAITALYCR
+8 DSITALYCR

-23 LDGDSNSIVHQKEM
+23 LNGESNSITHQKEM
-37 LGEYARKNNYNNVK
+37 LEEYAQKNNFYNIK
-51 FYVDDGYSGTN
+51 FYVDDGYSGTS

-71 IRDID
+71 IKNID
-76 SGFVGTV
+76 SGSVGTI

-162 TCNCPPYGYVKDE
+162 TCNCPPYGYIKDE
-175 QGNWLVEREAAGIVK
+175 NGNWLVEKEAAEIVK
-190 KIYAM
+190 KIYRL
-195 CIQGYGP
+195 CIEGYGP
-202 MQISRKL
+202 MQISKKL
-209 NEMKAISPVVWKKK
+209 NAQKAISPVVWKNK

-228 KLEKVERP
+228 KLEKVDHP
-236 ELWTVTAVR
+236 ELWTVSAIR

-255 HTINFRTKKKS
+255 NTVNFRTKKKS

-273 FLPKEDWVIFENTHE
+273 YLPKDEWVIFEDTHE
-288 AIIDQDTFDT
+288 AIIDRDTFDT
-298 VQKLREGVK
+298 VQKLREGV
-307 RRLSIDGEMSM
+307 RRRVSIDGEMSI

-341 KDCFNCASYRKEK
+341 KDAFNCASYRKEK
-354 GRGCTSHYITLHAV
+354 ERTCTSHYITLHAI

-376 QRVLGMARNN
+376 QRVLGMAKGQ
-386 ETEFIAMLQE
+386 ETEFVSMLQE
-396 KSKRMTKKDLS
+396 KNKKMTKSDLS
-407 EKERARE
+407 EKAKECD
-414 EAERRIDA
+414 EAEKRIA
-422 LDRIIQNL
+422 VLDRIIQNL
-430 YEDKVNGTL
+430 YEDKVSGTL
-439 TEERFIKLSKNYE
+439 SEERFIKSSKNYE
-452 NEQAELTNKLKILTN
+452 SEQAELTDKVKFLKE
-467 ELATAQKETAELNK
+467 ELMAVQKETADINK
-481 FMRLVKRYTEITEL
+481 FMRLIKRYTEITEL
-495 SPEIVRTFID
+495 NAEIVRTFID

-529 VGAVPEMEN
+529 VGAIPEMEN
-538 NRTET
+538 
-543 NSLDNKS
+543 D
-550 GL
+550 

>member
-1 MKARTVA
+1 MKTKTAK
-8 DAITALYCR
+8 DSITALYCR

-23 LDGDSNSIVHQKEM
+23 LNGESNSITHQKEM
-37 LGEYARKNNYNNVK
+37 LEEYAQKNNFYNIK

-71 IRDID
+71 IKNID
-76 SGFVGTV
+76 SGIVGTV

-162 TCNCPPYGYVKDE
+162 TCNCPPYGYIKDE
-175 QGNWLVEREAAGIVK
+175 NGNWLVEKEAAEIVK
-190 KIYAM
+190 KIYRL
-195 CIQGYGP
+195 CIEGYGP
-202 MQISRKL
+202 MQISKKL
-209 NEMKAISPVVWKKK
+209 NAQKAISPVVWKNKE
-223 VGWKY
+223 GWKY
-228 KLEKVERP
+228 KLEKVDHP
-236 ELWTVTAVR
+236 ELWTVSAIR

-255 HTINFRTKKKS
+255 NTVNFRTKKKS

-273 FLPKEDWVIFENTHE
+273 YLPKDEWVIFEDTHE
-288 AIIDQDTFDT
+288 AIIDRDTFDT
-298 VQKLREGVK
+298 VQKLREGV
-307 RRLSIDGEMSM
+307 RRRVSIDGEMSI

-341 KDCFNCASYRKEK
+341 KDAFNCASYRKEK
-354 GRGCTSHYITLHAV
+354 ERTCTSHYITLHAI

-376 QRVLGMARNN
+376 QRVLGMAKGQ
-386 ETEFIAMLQE
+386 ETEFVSMLQE
-396 KSKRMTKKDLS
+396 KNKKMTKSDLS
-407 EKERARE
+407 EKAKECD
-414 EAERRIDA
+414 EAEKRIA
-422 LDRIIQNL
+422 VLDRIIQNL
-430 YEDKVNGTL
+430 YEDKVSGTL
-439 TEERFIKLSKNYE
+439 SEERFIKLSKNYE
-452 NEQAELTNKLKILTN
+452 SEQAELTDKVKFLKE
-467 ELATAQKETAELNK
+467 ELMAVQKETADINK
-481 FMRLVKRYTEITEL
+481 FMRLIKRYTEITEL
-495 SPEIVRTFID
+495 NAEIVRTFID

-529 VGAVPEMEN
+529 VGAIPEMEN
-538 NRTET
+538 
-543 NSLDNKS
+543 D
-550 GL
+550 

>member
-1 MKARTVA
+1 MKTKTAK
-8 DAITALYCR
+8 DSITALYCR

-23 LDGDSNSIVHQKEM
+23 LNGESNSITHQKEM
-37 LGEYARKNNYNNVK
+37 LEEYAQKNNFYNIK

-71 IRDID
+71 IKNID
-76 SGFVGTV
+76 SGLVGTV

-162 TCNCPPYGYVKDE
+162 TCNCPPYGYIKDE
-175 QGNWLVEREAAGIVK
+175 NGNWLVEKEAAEIVK
-190 KIYAM
+190 RIYRL
-195 CIQGYGP
+195 CIEGYGP
-202 MQISRKL
+202 MQISKKL
-209 NEMKAISPVVWKKK
+209 NAQKAISPVVWKNK

-228 KLEKVERP
+228 KLEKVDHP
-236 ELWTVTAVR
+236 ELWTVSAIR

-255 HTINFRTKKKS
+255 NTVNFRTKKKS

-273 FLPKEDWVIFENTHE
+273 YLPKDEWVIFEDTHE
-288 AIIDQDTFDT
+288 AIIDRDTFDT
-298 VQKLREGVK
+298 VQKLREGV
-307 RRLSIDGEMSM
+307 RRRVSIDGEMSI

-341 KDCFNCASYRKEK
+341 KDAFNCASYRKEK
-354 GRGCTSHYITLHAV
+354 ERTCTSHYITLHAI

-376 QRVLGMARNN
+376 QRVLGMAKGK
-386 ETEFIAMLQE
+386 ETEFVSMLQE
-396 KSKRMTKKDLS
+396 KNKKMTKSDLS
-407 EKERARE
+407 EKAKECD
-414 EAERRIDA
+414 EAEKRIA
-422 LDRIIQNL
+422 VLDRIIQNL
-430 YEDKVNGTL
+430 YEDKVSGTL
-439 TEERFIKLSKNYE
+439 SEERFIKLSKNYE
-452 NEQAELTNKLKILTN
+452 SEQAELTDKVKFLKE
-467 ELATAQKETAELNK
+467 ELMAVQKETADINK
-481 FMRLVKRYTEITEL
+481 FMRLIKRYTEITEL
-495 SPEIVRTFID
+495 NAEIVRTFID

-529 VGAVPEMEN
+529 VGAIPEMEN
-538 NRTET
+538 
-543 NSLDNKS
+543 D
-550 GL
+550 

>member
-1 MKARTVA
+1 MKTKTAK
-8 DAITALYCR
+8 DSITALYCR

-23 LDGDSNSIVHQKEM
+23 LNGESNSITHQKEM
-37 LGEYARKNNYNNVK
+37 LEEYAQKNNFYNIK
-51 FYVDDGYSGTN
+51 FYVDDGYSGTS

-71 IRDID
+71 IKNID
-76 SGFVGTV
+76 SGIVGTV

-162 TCNCPPYGYVKDE
+162 TCNCPPYGYIKDE
-175 QGNWLVEREAAGIVK
+175 NGNWLVEKEAAEIVK
-190 KIYAM
+190 KIYRL
-195 CIQGYGP
+195 CIEGYGP
-202 MQISRKL
+202 MQISKKL
-209 NEMKAISPVVWKKK
+209 NAQKAISPVVWKNK

-228 KLEKVERP
+228 KLEKVDHP
-236 ELWTVTAVR
+236 ELWTVSAIR

-255 HTINFRTKKKS
+255 NTVNFRTKKKS

-273 FLPKEDWVIFENTHE
+273 YLPKDEWVIFEDTHE
-288 AIIDQDTFDT
+288 AIIDRDTFDT
-298 VQKLREGVK
+298 VQKLREGV
-307 RRLSIDGEMSM
+307 RRRVSIDGEMSI

-341 KDCFNCASYRKEK
+341 KDAFNCASYRKEK
-354 GRGCTSHYITLHAV
+354 ERTCTSHYITLHAI

-376 QRVLGMARNN
+376 QRVLGMAKGQ
-386 ETEFIAMLQE
+386 ETEFVSMLQE
-396 KSKRMTKKDLS
+396 KNKKVTKSDLS
-407 EKERARE
+407 EKAKECD
-414 EAERRIDA
+414 EAEKRIA
-422 LDRIIQNL
+422 VLDRIIQNL
-430 YEDKVNGTL
+430 YEDKVSGTL
-439 TEERFIKLSKNYE
+439 SEERFIKLSKNYE
-452 NEQAELTNKLKILTN
+452 SEQAELTDKVKFLKE
-467 ELATAQKETAELNK
+467 ELMAVQKETADINK
-481 FMRLVKRYTEITEL
+481 FMRLIKRYTEITEL
-495 SPEIVRTFID
+495 NAEIVRTFID

-529 VGAVPEMEN
+529 VGAIPEMEN
-538 NRTET
+538 
-543 NSLDNKS
+543 D
-550 GL
+550 

>member
-1 MKARTVA
+1 MKTKTAK
-8 DAITALYCR
+8 DSITALYCR

-23 LDGDSNSIVHQKEM
+23 LDGESNSITHQKEM
-37 LGEYARKNNYNNVK
+37 LEEYAQKNNFCNIK

-71 IRDID
+71 IKNID
-76 SGFVGTV
+76 SGIVGTV

-162 TCNCPPYGYVKDE
+162 TCNCPPYGYIKDE
-175 QGNWLVEREAAGIVK
+175 NGNWLVEKEAAEIVK
-190 KIYAM
+190 KIYRL
-195 CIQGYGP
+195 CIEGYGP
-202 MQISRKL
+202 MQISKKL
-209 NEMKAISPVVWKKK
+209 NAQKAISPVVWKNK

-228 KLEKVERP
+228 KLEKVDHP
-236 ELWTVTAVR
+236 ELWTVSAIR

-255 HTINFRTKKKS
+255 NTVNFRTKKKS

-273 FLPKEDWVIFENTHE
+273 YLPKDEWVIFEDTHE
-288 AIIDQDTFDT
+288 AIIDRDTFDT
-298 VQKLREGVK
+298 VQKLREGV
-307 RRLSIDGEMSM
+307 RRRVSIDGEMSI

-341 KDCFNCASYRKEK
+341 KDAFNCASYRKEK
-354 GRGCTSHYITLHAV
+354 ERTCTSHYITLHAI

-376 QRVLGMARNN
+376 QRVLGMAKGR
-386 ETEFIAMLQE
+386 ETEFVSMLQE
-396 KSKRMTKKDLS
+396 KNKKMTKSDLS
-407 EKERARE
+407 EKAKECDE
-414 EAERRIDA
+414 SERRITI

-430 YEDKVNGTL
+430 YEDKVSGTL
-439 TEERFIKLSKNYE
+439 SEERFIKLSKNYE
-452 NEQAELTNKLKILTN
+452 SEQAELTDKVKFLKE
-467 ELATAQKETAELNK
+467 ELMAVQKETADINK
-481 FMRLVKRYTEITEL
+481 FMRLIKRYTEITEL
-495 SPEIVRTFID
+495 NAEIVRTFID
-505 KIYVHKGEK
+505 KIYIHKGEK

-529 VGAVPEMEN
+529 VGAIPEMEN
-538 NRTET
+538 
-543 NSLDNKS
+543 D
-550 GL
+550 

>member
-1 MKARTVA
+1 MKVRTVGEV
-8 DAITALYCR
+8 ITAIYCR

-23 LDGDSNSIVHQKEM
+23 LNGESNSITHQKEM
-37 LGEYARKNNYNNVK
+37 LGEYAQKKGFENVK

-71 IRDID
+71 IQDID
-76 SGFVGTV
+76 AGYVGTV

-115 VNDNVDNTIEN
+115 VNDNVDNTIET

-157 MSGKS
+157 MSGKT
-162 TCNCPPYGYVKDE
+162 TCNCPPYGYTKDKE
-175 QGNWLVEREAAGIVK
+175 GKWHVENEAAEIIRQ
-190 KIYAM
+190 IYAM
-195 CIQGYGP
+195 CIKGFGP
-202 MQISRKL
+202 MQISKKL
-209 NEMKAISPVVWKKK
+209 NEMGAISPVVWKSK
-223 VGWKY
+223 VGWNY
-228 KLEKVERP
+228 KLEKVDHP

-288 AIIDQDTFDT
+288 PIIDQDTFDT

-307 RRLSIDGEMSM
+307 RRLSIDGEMSI

-333 LNRHRGSE
+333 LNRHRGNE
-341 KDCFNCASYRKEK
+341 KDAFNCASYRKEK
-354 GRGCTSHYITLHAV
+354 ERVCTSHYIALHTV
-368 EDIVLYDL
+368 ENIVLYDL
-376 QRVLGMARNN
+376 QRVLGMARDN
-386 ETEFIAMLQE
+386 EEEFVAMLQE
-396 KSKRMTKKDLS
+396 KNKRMTTKELADKK
-407 EKERARE
+407 KTCE
-414 EAERRIDA
+414 EAERRIEA
-422 LDRIIQNL
+422 LDRIIESL
-430 YEDKVNGTL
+430 YEDKVSGTL
-439 TEERFIKLSKNYE
+439 SEERFIKMSKKYE
-452 NEQAELTNKLKILTN
+452 QEQAELTENVKALKE
-467 ELATAQKETAELNK
+467 ELSAVQKETADINK
-481 FMRLVKRYTEITEL
+481 FLRLVKKYTEITEL
-495 SPEIVRTFID
+495 KPEIVRTFID
-505 KIYVHKGEK
+505 KIYIHKGEK
-514 AQGGHRQTI
+514 AQGGHRQTV

-529 VGAVPEMEN
+529 VGAIPDM
-538 NRTET
+538 
-543 NSLDNKS
+543 KS
-550 GL
+550 EE

>member
-1 MKARTVA
+1 MKTKTAK
-8 DAITALYCR
+8 DSITALYCR

-23 LDGDSNSIVHQKEM
+23 LNGESNSITHQKEM
-37 LGEYARKNNYNNVK
+37 LEEYAQKNNFYNIK

-71 IRDID
+71 IKNID
-76 SGFVGTV
+76 SGIVGTV

-162 TCNCPPYGYVKDE
+162 TCNCPPYGYIKDE
-175 QGNWLVEREAAGIVK
+175 NGNWLVEKEAAEIVK
-190 KIYAM
+190 RIYRL
-195 CIQGYGP
+195 CIEGYGP
-202 MQISRKL
+202 MQISKKL
-209 NEMKAISPVVWKKK
+209 NAQKAISPVVWKNK

-228 KLEKVERP
+228 KLEKVDHP
-236 ELWTVTAVR
+236 ELWTVSAIR

-255 HTINFRTKKKS
+255 NTVNFRTKKKS

-273 FLPKEDWVIFENTHE
+273 YLPKDEWVIFEDTHE
-288 AIIDQDTFDT
+288 AIIDRDTFDT
-298 VQKLREGVK
+298 VQKLREGV
-307 RRLSIDGEMSM
+307 RRRVSIDGEMSI

-341 KDCFNCASYRKEK
+341 KDAFNCASYRKEK
-354 GRGCTSHYITLHAV
+354 ERTCTSHYITLHAI

-376 QRVLGMARNN
+376 QRVLGMAKGK
-386 ETEFIAMLQE
+386 ETEFVSMLQE
-396 KSKRMTKKDLS
+396 KNKKMTKSDLS
-407 EKERARE
+407 EKAKECD
-414 EAERRIDA
+414 EAEKRIA
-422 LDRIIQNL
+422 VLDRIIQNL
-430 YEDKVNGTL
+430 YEDKVSGTL
-439 TEERFIKLSKNYE
+439 SEERFIKLSKNYE
-452 NEQAELTNKLKILTN
+452 SEQAELTDKVKFLKD
-467 ELATAQKETAELNK
+467 ELMAVQKETADINK
-481 FMRLVKRYTEITEL
+481 FMRLIKRYTEITEL
-495 SPEIVRTFID
+495 NAEIVRTFID

-529 VGAVPEMEN
+529 VGAIPEMEN
-538 NRTET
+538 
-543 NSLDNKS
+543 D
-550 GL
+550 